1 MSSSVAGKRVIVT
14 GGARGIAAATAT
26 VLAREGANVI
36 TLDINDEAG
45 LAVASQATLAGP
57 GWVRYLH
64 ADVTKRAEIFEAI
77 DHGVDLLGGL
87 DAICC
92 AAGIERGG
100 AAETLAEQDWDEVF
114 DINVK
119 GLMFCNQAAF
129 RHLKSHGGSII
140 NFGSDAGLKPGPVGA
155 HYAATKGA
163 VFAYTRQAAYE
174 WGRYGIRVNSVV
186 PAIWTPLYDEFRQ
199 RQDAEALA
207 LHDAAMAAAIPLGGK
222 LGDPETD
229 LAPVMSFLVSD
240 GSKFISGQ
248 IISVNGALGY
258 VR

>member
-1 MSSSVAGKRVIVT
+1 MTISIAGKRVIIT
-14 GGARGIAAATAT
+14 GGARGIAAATAK
-26 VLAREGANVI
+26 VLAREGASVV
-36 TLDINDEAG
+36 TLDINDDAG
-45 LAVASQATLAGP
+45 LAVANEATRVGP

-64 ADVTKRAEIFEAI
+64 ADVSDRAEIFEAI
-77 DHGVDLLGGL
+77 DQAVDILGGL

-92 AAGIERGG
+92 VAGVERGG
-100 AAETLAEQDWDEVF
+100 AAEALTEQDWDELF

-129 RHLKSHGGSII
+129 RHLQESGGSII
-140 NFGSDAGLKPGPVGA
+140 NFGSDAGLQPGPVGA

-163 VFAYTRQAAYE
+163 VFAYTRQAAFE

-186 PAIWTPLYDEFRQ
+186 PAIWTPLYDEFRK
-199 RQDAEALA
+199 RLDAQTLA
-207 LHDAAMAAAIPLGGK
+207 LHDAAMAEAIPLGGK

-229 LAPVMSFLVSD
+229 LAPVMAFLVSD
-240 GSKFISGQ
+240 ASKFISGQ